1 MLEAPLTVFA
11 DLVVTLAL
19 GAFEVSLLVLI
30 ASVRPWAYLLVPSYR
45 ARTKELLSGR
55 STLARAWYMTWG
67 TLAVL
72 ASVLV
77 VAGAVRLF
85 LEWREYETARTR
97 TNAESVVRKALGA
110 LRPSPQAS
118 SP

>member
-1 MLEAPLTVFA
+1 MLEAPLTAFA

-45 ARTKELLSGR
+45 ARMKELLSGR
-55 STLARAWYMTWG
+55 STLARAWYMAWAS
-67 TLAVL
+67 LAVI
-72 ASVLV
+72 ASLLIIV
-77 VAGAVRLF
+77 GAVKL
-85 LEWREYETARTR
+85 LQEWRSAESARTK
-97 TNAESVVRKALGA
+97 TTAEAIARRALGA
-110 LRPSPQAS
+110 IRHSPQAS